1 MGTTPDKD
9 KDENLDLDEVE
20 DEVETEEEIVEEES
34 DDELEEEA
42 VDETDNDAEAGDDLS
57 TSQESDEVN
66 TKKDEE
72 EESIEPTD
80 AIAEEELTASEEIP
94 TELPPEENDAVKP
107 TDHTVTAEESA
118 ASKKLPTKL
127 SPEESNAAA
136 PTADASHIKPTEA
149 MEIQV
154 PEVFLHAEY
163 RKGTGASVAKM
174 PILVTFEVGR
184 KSIRLG
190 DLETLQEG
198 FIFECENP
206 LEMSVNICANGQLIG
221 KGSLLNIEGR
231 IGVRVTE
238 IY

>member
-1 MGTTPDKD
+1 MDTTPDKD
-9 KDENLDLDEVE
+9 KDEDLDIDEVE
-20 DEVETEEEIVEEES
+20 DEEES
-34 DDELEEEA
+34 DDELKEEA
-42 VDETDNDAEAGDDLS
+42 VDEVDDVEVKDDLS
-57 TSQESDEVN
+57 TSQESDEAAV
-66 TKKDEE
+66 EE
-72 EESIEPTD
+72 EIS
-80 AIAEEELTASEEIP
+80 
-94 TELPPEENDAVKP
+94 TELA
-107 TDHTVTAEESA
+107 AEESD
-118 ASKKLPTKL
+118 S
-127 SPEESNAAA
+127 AA
-136 PTADASHIKPTEA
+136 PTADAVTKEESIASEEVPIELSPEERDTAAPAADAAHIKPAEA
-149 MEIQV
+149 VEIQV

-206 LEMSVNICANGQLIG
+206 LEAAVNICANGQLIG